1 METQKKK
8 TRKLNPAVIV
18 LIVLLVIGA
27 GVGGYFLLKKSGPD
41 DYAYV
46 QTVAEIIEGNGGVV
60 LSDRYSGIVE
70 AKNTVKIRL
79 EEDRTVDQCFVEV
92 GDDVEIGTPLF
103 SYDIDKL
110 QMTSQQLLIDYE
122 TLLNNITSYND
133 EIKGLEKQL
142 KKAKASA
149 KAELNVQLQTAKLN
163 VMKAEYDAKEKKK
176 ALDEAESIIRDNIVR
191 ATSPGTV
198 RAINPPTSDNVSDMP
213 TSNDGAYMVIVSNSD
228 FWVKGTISEQGAYQ
242 LSVGTPMTLRSRV
255 DEGKTWS
262 GSIVKVNT
270 EQPIEREGY
279 YSDSAGENTSK
290 YAFYVSL
297 DSTEDLMMGQHL
309 YIEFGSGSGS
319 SGSGIRL
326 LSSYLVED
334 NGAFFVYAA
343 DSKDRIEKRSVSV
356 GSYDEETDTY
366 EITAGLAPSDRI
378 AFPSEGIHAGM
389 KAADPGYAS
398 EPAEAMPEGEMI
410 DYSDEAVPAEYPE
423 AELIGE
429 AEIAG

>member
-8 TRKLNPAVIV
+8 RKLKPGAIV
-18 LIVLLVIGA
+18 LIALVLIGA
-27 GVGGYFLLKKSGPD
+27 GIGAYYLLNGSGTD

-70 AKNTVKIRL
+70 AKNKVKIRL

-92 GDDVEIGTPLF
+92 GDDVVEGTPLF

-133 EIKGLEKQL
+133 EIRSLEKQL
-142 KKAKASA
+142 RKARASA
-149 KAELNVQLQTAKLN
+149 KAELNVQLQTARLN

-176 ALDEAESIIRDNIVR
+176 ALDEAKAIIDDNIVR
-191 ATSPGTV
+191 ATSSGTV
-198 RAINPPTSDNVSDMP
+198 RSINPPSSDNTGEMMP
-213 TSNDGAYMVIVSNSD
+213 SNNEDAYMVIVSNAD

-255 DEGKTWS
+255 DENKTWS

-270 EQPIEREGY
+270 EQPVEREGY

-309 YIEFGSGSGS
+309 YIEFGSGSI
-319 SGSGIRL
+319 GSGIRL
-326 LSSYLVED
+326 LSSYFVED
-334 NGAFFVYAA
+334 NGAFYVYAA
-343 DSKDRIEKRSVSV
+343 DSNDRIEKRRVSV
-356 GSYDEETDTY
+356 GNYDEDTDTY
-366 EITAGLAPSDRI
+366 EVTAGLGASDRI
-378 AFPSEGIHAGM
+378 AYPSDGIHTGM
-389 KAADPGYAS
+389 KAADPGYAAES
-398 EPAEAMPEGEMI
+398 PDGEPAGDAWQAEPEMMEEAGIME
-410 DYSDEAVPAEYPE
+410 
-423 AELIGE
+423 E

>member
-1 METQKKK
+1 MDTQKKK
-8 TRKLNPAVIV
+8 KRKLKPAVIV
-18 LIVLLVIGA
+18 LIVLALIGA
-27 GVGGYFLLKKSGPD
+27 GVAAFFLLNRSGTD

-46 QTVAEIIEGNGGVV
+46 QSVAEIIQANGGVV
-60 LSDRYSGIVE
+60 LSDRYSGVVE

-92 GDDVEIGTPLF
+92 GDDVETGTPLF

-133 EIKGLEKQL
+133 EIKSLEKQL

-176 ALDEAESIIRDNIVR
+176 ALDEAEAIIHDNVVR

-198 RAINPPTSDNVSDMP
+198 RAINPPTSDNSGEMP
-213 TSNDGAYMVIVSNSD
+213 SSNEDAYMVIVSNAD

-270 EQPIEREGY
+270 EQPVEREGY
-279 YSDSAGENTSK
+279 YSDSVGENTSK

-297 DSTEDLMMGQHL
+297 DSTDDLMMGQHL

-319 SGSGIRL
+319 GSGIRL
-326 LSSYLVED
+326 LSSYLAEE
-334 NGAFFVYAA
+334 NGGFFAYAA
-343 DSKDRIEKRSVSV
+343 DRNDRIEKRSVSV
-356 GSYDEETDTY
+356 GNYDEETDTY
-366 EITAGLAPSDRI
+366 EITSGLSVSDRI
-378 AFPSEGIHAGM
+378 AYPSEGIHSGM
-389 KAADPGYAS
+389 KAADPGYA
-398 EPAEAMPEGEMI
+398 AEASEAQPEEGM
-410 DYSDEAVPAEYPE
+410 EYPE
-423 AELIGE
+423 AEYLEE
-429 AEIAG
+429 AEFAG